1 MKRINTLMALLITG
15 YIIGVLHYVLLPK
28 YNIIF
33 GLKGMLIGTLVS
45 VIALILIRSEAESTK
60 RTRYLP
66 YEFMFKVSRTPG
78 LMITFVLFLV
88 IVAGITSYLSGW
100 ALIFLLGQDSN
111 FLIPLAIL
119 TILIAALLLLL
130 AKGRTVELLA
140 ALSVLVIVL
149 TLISVFLIRNEAA
162 SVITSEQAK
171 HYTEHVFSQMQ
182 SFDSPLD
189 LQGLVAFITGIVLA
203 FGLGAGVYYVIGSF
217 SPDELKIGRVIVGVF
232 ILQLILSI
240 AASYAVAYSLGA
252 SFQAF
257 ENAVHNPNVPTKEV
271 YKLYQKFQTLKTY
284 TEDPSVSIHD
294 SIKTFYLIPEVLLN
308 VLPKSHVLVYLL
320 LASLYLAGFTT
331 VIVLIEMGA
340 QMTAEVVQTNRRNAL
355 ATVSVLSLAISF
367 AMWNEALFKVF
378 IFLPFSIVG
387 ILAAIEAYPSL
398 KSLQSSE
405 KLLTALGTAVML
417 VIGLGSLYYSLT
429 GIFAMKLAAITGLIL
444 LVPMAFNSMLLGGGR
459 QR

>member
-1 MKRINTLMALLITG
+1 MALLITG
-15 YIIGVLHYVLLPK
+15 YIIGVLNYVLLPK

-33 GLKGMLIGTLVS
+33 GLKGILIGALVS
-45 VIALILIRSEAESTK
+45 LAVLVLIRSETESTK

-88 IVAGITSYLSGW
+88 IVAGITAYLSGW
-100 ALIFLLGQDSN
+100 AMIFLLGQDSS
-111 FLIPLAIL
+111 FIVPLAIL

-140 ALSVLVIVL
+140 VLSVLVIVL
-149 TLISVFLIRNEAA
+149 TLVSVFLIRNEAS
-162 SVITSEQAK
+162 SVIVSKQAK
-171 HYTEHVFSQMQ
+171 LYMDHVLSSMW
-182 SFDSPLD
+182 SFDSPLNI
-189 LQGLVAFITGIVLA
+189 QGLATFFSGILLA

-217 SPDELKIGRVIVGVF
+217 SPEELNVERVLLGVF
-232 ILQLILSI
+232 VLQLILGI
-240 AASYAVAYSLGA
+240 AASYTVAYSLGA

-257 ENAVHNPNVPTKEV
+257 EDAVRNPNASPEEV
-271 YKLYQKFQTLKTY
+271 FRLYREFQTLKSY
-284 TEDPSVSIHD
+284 TGNPSVSVHE
-294 SIKTFYLIPEVLLN
+294 SIQAFYLIPSILLD
-308 VLPKSHVLVYLL
+308 VLPKAKLMVYSLL
-320 LASLYLAGFTT
+320 ISLYMAGFTT

-355 ATVSVLSLAISF
+355 ATVSVLSLAISL

-398 KSLQSSE
+398 KSLQSHE
-405 KLLTALGTAVML
+405 KLLTALGAAVML

-444 LVPMAFNSMLLGGGR
+444 LVPVAFNSMLLRSGR